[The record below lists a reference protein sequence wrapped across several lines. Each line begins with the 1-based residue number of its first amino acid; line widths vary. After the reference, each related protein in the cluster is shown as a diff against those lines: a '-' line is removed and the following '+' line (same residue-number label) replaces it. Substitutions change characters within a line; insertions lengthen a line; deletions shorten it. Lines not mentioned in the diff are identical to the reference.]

1 MDRPSAYRDMG
12 RTGLKQLNLEH
23 WFIRR
28 PLVGLSASL
37 LAAFILHTSGSRLSI
52 SFLLASLLATAYSF
66 LARPEPA
73 AYISSA
79 MISGTVGIVIWAVS
93 LPLTAGRNR
102 TLDAGFMRDNFGSLI
117 GWVFFGLLFG
127 LFLQVFHQIVF
138 RLLGGEVEPAIAPTT
153 PISIVILGGGFAGM
167 RAAERLEAL
176 LKNRHDVTIT
186 LVSDTNSLL
195 FTPMLAEVA
204 GGSLEP
210 GHIGTPLRSN
220 LKRTVVVRARA
231 AGVDSAL
238 REISL
243 LAHAGVPHNLNY
255 DYLVIAVG
263 SVSNFLGLERVEKF
277 AFNFRTLVDAVRIR
291 SHVIQKLELAD
302 KEPNPGVRRQML
314 RFVVAG
320 GGFAGVELAGSLNDL
335 ARGILANYP
344 GIDPADVEVV
354 LVHSRDRILPE
365 LTESLA
371 KYALER
377 MTQRGVIFRLNTRVK
392 DASESTV
399 VLETGAIQAETLIWT
414 AGSAPQ
420 PLLALLPFP
429 KDKRGCLLV
438 DKTLAVQGAPSVWA
452 LGDCAAV
459 EDPNTGKLYPPTA
472 QFALREA
479 DMVARNILATIS
491 GKPQSPFYFKSLGAL
506 CVVGHQTAC
515 AELAI
520 PFGGSR
526 SVKFSG
532 LAAWLLWRGIYLA
545 KLPSTERKIRVLLDW
560 TLELFFPRDIVQ
572 TIDVG

>member
-1 MDRPSAYRDMG
+1 MR
-12 RTGLKQLNLEH
+12 LKKFNFSYWLT
-23 WFIRR
+23 RR
-28 PLVGLSASL
+28 AVVGL
-37 LAAFILHTSGSRLSI
+37 AAGCVAAVMLNISGSRLSV
-52 SFLLASLLATAYSF
+52 SLTFALLLAVIYSLVV
-66 LARPEPA
+66 RPEA
-73 AYISSA
+73 GASISNA
-79 MISGTVGIVIWAVS
+79 MVAGTIGIVLWAVS
-93 LPLTAGRNR
+93 LPLVAGRGR
-102 TLDAGFMRDNFGSLI
+102 ALDAGFMRDNFGSLI
-117 GWVFFGLLFG
+117 GWVLFGLLFG
-127 LFLQVFHQIVF
+127 FLLQAFHQIIF
-138 RLLGGEVEPAIAPTT
+138 LIWGGEIAPAAVLAT
-153 PISIVILGGGFAGM
+153 PVRVVILGGGFAGM

-176 LKNRHDVTIT
+176 LKKKHNATIS

-210 GHIGTPLRSN
+210 SHIGTPLRGS

-231 AGVDSAL
+231 AGVDEASK
-238 REISL
+238 EIHL
-243 LAHAGVPHNLNY
+243 LADGGVAHNLKY

-263 SVSNFLGLERVEKF
+263 SVSNFLGLEQVEKV
-277 AFNFRTLVDAVRIR
+277 AFSFRTLVDAVRIR
-291 SHVIQKLELAD
+291 NHVIQKLELAD
-302 KEPNPGVRRQML
+302 KEPDREVRRQML

-335 ARGILANYP
+335 ARGVLANYP

-371 KYALER
+371 RYAQER
-377 MTQRGVIFRLNTRVK
+377 MTERGVIFRLNTRVK
-392 DASESTV
+392 NASDSTV
-399 VLETGAIQAETLIWT
+399 VLESGPIQAETLVWT
-414 AGSAPQ
+414 AGSAPS
-420 PLLALLPFP
+420 PLLAGLPFA
-429 KDKRGCLLV
+429 KDKRGSLLV
-438 DKTLAVQGAPSVWA
+438 DKTLALQNSASVWA
-452 LGDCAAV
+452 LGDCAAL
-459 EDPNTGKLYPPTA
+459 EDPLSGKLYPPTA

-479 DMVARNILATIS
+479 DRVARNIVAKIN

-532 LAAWLLWRGIYLA
+532 LAAWLLWRGIYVA
-545 KLPSTERKIRVLLDW
+545 KLPSTERKVRVLLDW

>member
-1 MDRPSAYRDMG
+1 
-12 RTGLKQLNLEH
+12 LKHLHFER

-28 PLVGLSASL
+28 PIVGFSASL

-52 SFLLASLLATAYSF
+52 SFLFASLLATVYS
-66 LARPEPA
+66 LLVRPEPA
-73 AYISSA
+73 AYISNA
-79 MISGTVGIVIWAVS
+79 MIGGTIGIVGWAVS

-127 LFLQVFHQIVF
+127 FLLQVFHQIVF
-138 RLLGGEVEPAIAPTT
+138 RVWGGEVRAATVPTT
-153 PISIVILGGGFAGM
+153 PIRIVILGGGFAGM
-167 RAAERLEAL
+167 RTAERLEAL
-176 LKNRHDVTIT
+176 LKRVPGATVT
-186 LVSDTNSLL
+186 LVSETNSLL

-210 GHIGTPLRSN
+210 SHIGTPLRGS
-220 LKRTVVVRARA
+220 LKRTVVVRACA
-231 AGVDSAL
+231 TAVDDAL
-238 REISL
+238 KEISL
-243 LAHAGVPHNLNY
+243 MAAGGVAHMVKY
-255 DYLVIAVG
+255 DYLVISVG
-263 SVSNFLGLERVEKF
+263 SVSNFLGLKQVEEV
-277 AFNFRTLVDAVRIR
+277 AFNFRTLVDAVCIR
-291 SHVIQKLELAD
+291 NHVIQKLELAD
-302 KEPNPGVRRQML
+302 KETDREVRRQML

-335 ARGILANYP
+335 TRGILGNYP
-344 GIDPADVEVV
+344 GIDPSDVEVV

-371 KYALER
+371 QYALER
-377 MTQRGVIFRLNTRVK
+377 MTQRGVVFRLNTRVK
-392 DASESTV
+392 DASASTV
-399 VLETGAIQAETLIWT
+399 MLESGLIRAETLIWT
-414 AGSAPQ
+414 AGSAPH
-420 PLLALLPFP
+420 PLLTSLLFA
-429 KDKRGCLLV
+429 KDKRGCLIV
-438 DKTLAVQGAPSVWA
+438 DKTLAVQGTRSVWA

-459 EDPNTGKLYPPTA
+459 EDPYSGKLYPPTA

-479 DMVARNILATIS
+479 DTVARNILATIN

-526 SVKFSG
+526 SIKFSG
-532 LAAWLLWRGIYLA
+532 LAAWMLWRGIYLA
-545 KLPSTERKIRVLLDW
+545 KLPSAERKVRVLLDW

>member
-1 MDRPSAYRDMG
+1 MEQS
-12 RTGLKQLNLEH
+12 QLAR

-37 LAAFILHTSGSRLSI
+37 LVSIILHVSGSRLSI
-52 SFLLASLLATAYSF
+52 SFLSASLLAVVYS
-66 LARPEPA
+66 LLVRPRPP
-73 AYISSA
+73 AYIGNA
-79 MISGTVGIVIWAVS
+79 MIGGTIGIVIWAVS
-93 LPLTAGRNR
+93 LPLTAGRNH

-117 GWVFFGLLFG
+117 GWVFFGLLFAF
-127 LFLQVFHQIVF
+127 FLQVFHRII
-138 RLLGGEVEPAIAPTT
+138 LHILGGEVEVPKVTTT
-153 PISIVILGGGFAGM
+153 PLRIVILGGGFAGM
-167 RAAERLEAL
+167 RTAERLEGL
-176 LKNRHDVTIT
+176 LKKAPGATVT
-186 LVSDTNSLL
+186 LVSETNSLL

-210 GHIGTPLRSN
+210 SHIGTPLRGS

-231 AGVDSAL
+231 TAVDDTL
-238 REISL
+238 REVSL
-243 LAHAGVPHNLNY
+243 MAAGGVSQVVKY
-255 DYLVIAVG
+255 DYLVISVG
-263 SVSNFLGLERVEKF
+263 SVSNFLGLKQVQEE

-291 SHVIQKLELAD
+291 NHVIQKLELAD
-302 KEPNPGVRRQML
+302 KETDREIRRQML

-335 ARGILANYP
+335 ARGILRNYP
-344 GIDPADVEVV
+344 GIDSSDVEVV

-377 MTQRGVIFRLNTRVK
+377 MMQRGVVFRLNTRVK
-392 DASESTV
+392 DASASTV
-399 VLETGAIQAETLIWT
+399 ILESGALQAETLIWT
-414 AGSAPQ
+414 AGSAPH
-420 PLLALLPFP
+420 PLLASLVFA

-438 DKTLAVQGAPSVWA
+438 EKTLAVQGTQSVWA

-459 EDPNTGKLYPPTA
+459 EDPYSGKLCPPTA

-479 DMVARNILATIS
+479 DTVARNILATIS

-515 AELAI
+515 AELTI
-520 PFGGSR
+520 PFSGSR

-532 LAAWLLWRGIYLA
+532 LAAWLLWRGIYLT
-545 KLPSTERKIRVLLDW
+545 KLPSAERKIRVLLDW

-572 TIDVG
+572 TIDVR

>member
-1 MDRPSAYRDMG
+1 VEQS
-12 RTGLKQLNLEH
+12 QLAR

-37 LAAFILHTSGSRLSI
+37 LVSIILHVSGSRLSI
-52 SFLLASLLATAYSF
+52 SFLSASLLAVVYS
-66 LARPEPA
+66 LLVRPRPP
-73 AYISSA
+73 AYIGNA
-79 MISGTVGIVIWAVS
+79 MIGGTIGIVIWAVS
-93 LPLTAGRNR
+93 LPLTAGRNH

-117 GWVFFGLLFG
+117 GWVFFGLLFAF
-127 LFLQVFHQIVF
+127 FLQVFHRII
-138 RLLGGEVEPAIAPTT
+138 LHILGGEVEVPKVTTT
-153 PISIVILGGGFAGM
+153 PLRIVILGGGFAGM
-167 RAAERLEAL
+167 RTAERLEGL
-176 LKNRHDVTIT
+176 LKKAPGATVT
-186 LVSDTNSLL
+186 LVSETNSLL

-210 GHIGTPLRSN
+210 SHIGTPLRGS

-231 AGVDSAL
+231 TAVDDTL
-238 REISL
+238 REVSL
-243 LAHAGVPHNLNY
+243 MAAGGVSQVVKY
-255 DYLVIAVG
+255 DYLVISVG
-263 SVSNFLGLERVEKF
+263 SVSNFLGLKQVQEE

-291 SHVIQKLELAD
+291 NHVIQKLELAD
-302 KEPNPGVRRQML
+302 KETDREIRRQML

-335 ARGILANYP
+335 ARGILRNYP
-344 GIDPADVEVV
+344 GIDSSDVEVV

-377 MTQRGVIFRLNTRVK
+377 MMQRGVVFRLNTRVK
-392 DASESTV
+392 DASASTV
-399 VLETGAIQAETLIWT
+399 ILESGALQAETLIWT
-414 AGSAPQ
+414 AGSAPH
-420 PLLALLPFP
+420 PLLASLVFA

-438 DKTLAVQGAPSVWA
+438 EKTLAVQGTQSVWA

-459 EDPNTGKLYPPTA
+459 EDPYSGKLCPPTA

-479 DMVARNILATIS
+479 DTVARNILATIS

-515 AELAI
+515 AELTI
-520 PFGGSR
+520 PFSGSR

-532 LAAWLLWRGIYLA
+532 LAAWLLWRGIYLT
-545 KLPSTERKIRVLLDW
+545 KLPSAERKIRVLLDW

-572 TIDVG
+572 TIDVR

>member
-1 MDRPSAYRDMG
+1 M
-12 RTGLKQLNLEH
+12 KQLHLKR

-28 PLVGLSASL
+28 PVVGLSASL

-52 SFLLASLLATAYSF
+52 SFLFTSLLATVYS
-66 LARPEPA
+66 LLVRPEPS
-73 AYISSA
+73 AYISNA
-79 MISGTVGIVIWAVS
+79 MIGGTIGIVVWAVS
-93 LPLTAGRNR
+93 LPLTANRNR

-127 LFLQVFHQIVF
+127 FFLQVLHQIVF
-138 RLLGGEVEPAIAPTT
+138 RVWGEEVTAATVPTT
-153 PISIVILGGGFAGM
+153 PIRIVILGGGFAGM
-167 RAAERLEAL
+167 RTAERLEAL
-176 LKNRHDVTIT
+176 LKRVPSATVT
-186 LVSDTNSLL
+186 LVSETNSLL

-210 GHIGTPLRSN
+210 SHIGTPLRGS

-231 AGVDSAL
+231 TAVNDAL
-238 REISL
+238 KEISL
-243 LAHAGVPHNLNY
+243 MADGGVAHMVKY
-255 DYLVIAVG
+255 DYLVISVG
-263 SVSNFLGLERVEKF
+263 SVSNFLGLKQVEEV

-291 SHVIQKLELAD
+291 NHVIQKLELAD
-302 KEPNPGVRRQML
+302 KETDHKLRRQML

-335 ARGILANYP
+335 ARGILGNYP
-344 GIDPADVEVV
+344 GIDPSDVEVV

-371 KYALER
+371 QYALER
-377 MTQRGVIFRLNTRVK
+377 MTQRGVVFRLNTRVK
-392 DASESTV
+392 DASASTV
-399 VLETGAIQAETLIWT
+399 MLESGLIQAETLIWT
-414 AGSAPQ
+414 AGSAPH
-420 PLLALLPFP
+420 PLLASLLFA

-438 DKTLAVQGAPSVWA
+438 DKTLALQNTPSVWA
-452 LGDCAAV
+452 LGDCAAA
-459 EDPNTGKLYPPTA
+459 EDPRSGKLYPPTA
-472 QFALREA
+472 QFAFREA
-479 DMVARNILATIS
+479 DTVARNIVATIN
-491 GKPQSPFYFKSLGAL
+491 GKPQSPFYFNSLGAL

-520 PFGGSR
+520 PFSGSR
-526 SVKFSG
+526 FVKFSG

-545 KLPSTERKIRVLLDW
+545 KLPSAERKVRVLLDW